1 VSKPC
6 PETAAVGIRS
16 IDNERIEAVN
26 LTGIPAFIVQ
36 GWSERMLAQAR
47 DESQPTSSRDRHV
60 NDRQPERTFE
70 EGQGAFLVRPRP
82 VMIRQ
87 LLDAPNI

>member
-1 VSKPC
+1 
-6 PETAAVGIRS
+6 
-16 IDNERIEAVN
+16 
-26 LTGIPAFIVQ
+26 
-36 GWSERMLAQAR
+36 MLAQAR